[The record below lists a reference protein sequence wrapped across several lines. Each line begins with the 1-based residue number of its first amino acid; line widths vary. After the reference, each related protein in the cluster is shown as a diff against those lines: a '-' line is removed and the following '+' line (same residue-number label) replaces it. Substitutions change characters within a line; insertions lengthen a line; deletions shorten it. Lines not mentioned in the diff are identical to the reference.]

1 MNKEEVFN
9 LLKTKG
15 RFYCQEKQFIKRFPD
30 IYEDI
35 CRIDF
40 PEDFTLIQKMY
51 HYFMDDPELKLG
63 ICPVCGN
70 RCKFKN
76 LNFGYWNHCSS
87 KCAITDENVINKI
100 QQTNLKRY
108 GVEST
113 FQSNI
118 IKDKIKKT
126 HIENYGTEH
135 PMKNKEYRDKQSEIM
150 KSICNSKEYKSHI
163 QERVQKRENTCIKKY
178 GVKNVSALPDIREK
192 AKQTT
197 LERYGDVYYGKTNHY
212 KQHQKEYTKRGF
224 ESRKKNKTY
233 STSKIENKLSDY
245 FTQESILF
253 KSQYY
258 SDKYPYHCDF
268 YLQDYDLYIEIQGT
282 WTHGFHPFDVNNIDD
297 INTLKLWNEKAKT
310 SNFYKG
316 AISVW
321 TIYDVKKRETAK
333 KNNLN
338 YLEIFSIDFDY
349 CINQILNR
357 IGRGM

>member
-51 HYFMDDPELKLG
+51 HYFMDDPDLKLG
-63 ICPVCGN
+63 VCPVCGN
-70 RCKFKN
+70 RCKFKT
-76 LNFGYWNHCSS
+76 LTFGYWNHCSS
-87 KCAITDENVINKI
+87 KCASIDENVINKVY
-100 QQTNLKRY
+100 QTNIDKYGSEWVFQNDDIKNKRKQTYIEHY
-108 GVEST
+108 GV
-113 FQSNI
+113 
-118 IKDKIKKT
+118 
-126 HIENYGTEH
+126 EH
-135 PMKNKEYRDKQSEIM
+135 PMKNKEYRDMKSKIM
-150 KSICNSKEYKSHI
+150 KLICNSKEYKSHI

-178 GVKNVSALPDIREK
+178 GVKNISELPETREK

-197 LERYGDVYYGKTNHY
+197 LEKYGNVYYGKTTHY

-224 ESRKKNKTY
+224 ESRKKNK
-233 STSKIENKLSDY
+233 SWVTSKIENKLSDY
-245 FTQESILF
+245 FTQEFISF
-253 KSQYY
+253 KPQYY

-268 YLQDYDLYIEIQGT
+268 YLPDYDLYIEIQGT
-282 WTHGFHPFDVNNIDD
+282 WTHGFHPFNVNNKDD
-297 INTLKLWNEKAKT
+297 INKLNIWKEKSKV

-316 AISVW
+316 AIKVW
-321 TIYDVKKRETAK
+321 TIKDVEKRETAK

-349 CINQILNR
+349 CVEQILNR
-357 IGRGM
+357 IKSGL

>member
-30 IYEDI
+30 IYDDI
-35 CRIDF
+35 CKIDF
-40 PEDFTLIQKMY
+40 PENFTLIQKLY
-51 HYFMDDPELKLG
+51 HYFMDDPDLKLG
-63 ICPVCGN
+63 ICPVCGK

-76 LNFGYWNHCSS
+76 LVFGYWNHCSAR
-87 KCAITDENVINKI
+87 CAAIDENVINKL
-100 QQTNLKRY
+100 QQTNLKKY
-108 GVEST
+108 GVKSVSQCDSVKQKYKETSL
-113 FQSNI
+113 
-118 IKDKIKKT
+118 K
-126 HIENYGTEH
+126 HYGTVS
-135 PMKNKEYRDKQSEIM
+135 PMQNENIRNKVSIKMKQ
-150 KSICNSKEYKSHI
+150 ICNSEEFKSHI
-163 QERVQKRENTCIKKY
+163 QEKVKKIQNTCIERY
-178 GVKNVSALPDIREK
+178 GVKNVSELPDIREK

-212 KQHQKEYTKRGF
+212 KQHQKEYTKKGF
-224 ESRKKNKTY
+224 EVRKKNKTW

-268 YLQDYDLYIEIQGT
+268 YLPDYDLYIEIQGT
-282 WTHGFHPFDVNNIDD
+282 WTHGFHPFDINNIDD
-297 INTLKLWNEKAKT
+297 INKLNIWKEKSQI

-316 AISVW
+316 AIKVW
-321 TIYDVKKRETAK
+321 TIKDVEKREMAK

-338 YLEIFSIDFDY
+338 YLEIFSINFDY
-349 CINQILNR
+349 CVEQILNR
-357 IGRGM
+357 IKSGS